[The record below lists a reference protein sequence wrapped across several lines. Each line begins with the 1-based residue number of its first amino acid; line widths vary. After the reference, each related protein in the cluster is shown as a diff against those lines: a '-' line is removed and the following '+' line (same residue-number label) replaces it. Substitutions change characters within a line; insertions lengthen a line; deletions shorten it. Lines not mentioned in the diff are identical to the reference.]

1 VNLGMEQKLTSA
13 CFIVKIWTDDKCN
26 SQNNVITVKK
36 AWGGIGQCEQPGPQI
51 GSMSV
56 VCQ

>member
-1 VNLGMEQKLTSA
+1 M